1 MAQQIADIHVQS
13 TVPLPTPREL
23 EAELPMSDEVRAS
36 VLSGRQAVE
45 DILEG
50 RDSRLLVITGPCS
63 IHDEQAA
70 LEYAERLVPIAE
82 ELSDRVLVA
91 MRVYFEKPRTTV
103 GWKGMIYDPDLDGSF
118 DIASGL
124 RRARQL
130 LITIAGM
137 GLPTATEFLDPITP
151 QYLADLISWT
161 AIGARTTESQTHRQM
176 ASGLSMPV
184 GFKNSTDG
192 NIQIAVDA
200 MLSSREPHAFLGI
213 DGDGRTC
220 TVLTS
225 GNPYPHIVLR
235 GGNAGPNYQASYVRE
250 VYERLDAGGLAP
262 QVLVD
267 CSHANSAKDHT
278 RQSIA
283 FRDVL
288 AQRAGGDTGIIGL
301 MLESHLFEGKQKL
314 GDDPGELR
322 YGVSITDACIG
333 WDETVKLLREAA
345 AVAREPAAAS
355 A

>member
-1 MAQQIADIHVQS
+1 MAQRIADVHVRN

-36 VLSGRQAVE
+36 VVRGRQAIE
-45 DILEG
+45 DILDG
-50 RDSRLLVITGPCS
+50 RDSRLLIITGPCS

-70 LEYAERLVPIAE
+70 LEYAERLARLNE
-82 ELSDRVLVA
+82 ELGDRVCIA

-130 LITIAGM
+130 LLTIAGM

-184 GFKNSTDG
+184 GFKNSTEG

-225 GNPYPHIVLR
+225 GNPHGHMVLR
-235 GGNAGPNYQASYVRE
+235 GGADGPNYAAVHVHA
-250 VYERLDAGGLAP
+250 VYDRLERAGLP
-262 QVLVD
+262 RQVLVD
-267 CSHANSAKDHT
+267 CSHANSNKDHT
-278 RQSIA
+278 LQSIA

-288 AQRAGGDTGIIGL
+288 AQRSAGDMGVIGL
-301 MLESHLFEGKQKL
+301 MVESHLFEGKQSL
-314 GDDPGELR
+314 GDDPSELR

-333 WDETVKLLREAA
+333 WDETAELLREAA
-345 AVAREPAAAS
+345 AMSREPATAS

>member
-1 MAQQIADIHVQS
+1 MAQRIADVHVRN

-36 VLSGRQAVE
+36 VVRGRQAIE
-45 DILEG
+45 DILDG
-50 RDSRLLVITGPCS
+50 RDSRLLIITGPCS

-70 LEYAERLVPIAE
+70 LEYAERLARLNE
-82 ELSDRVLVA
+82 ELGDRVCIA

-130 LITIAGM
+130 LLTIAGM

-184 GFKNSTDG
+184 GFKNSTEG

-220 TVLTS
+220 TVLTN
-225 GNPYPHIVLR
+225 GNPHGHMVLR
-235 GGNAGPNYQASYVRE
+235 GGADGPNYAADHVHA
-250 VYERLDAGGLAP
+250 VYDRLERAGLP
-262 QVLVD
+262 RQVLVD
-267 CSHANSAKDHT
+267 CSHANSNKDHT
-278 RQSIA
+278 LQSIA

-288 AQRAGGDTGIIGL
+288 AQRDAGDMGVIGL
-301 MLESHLFEGKQKL
+301 MVESHLFEGKQSL
-314 GDDPGELR
+314 GDDPSELR

-333 WDETVKLLREAA
+333 WDETAELLREAA
-345 AVAREPAAAS
+345 AMSREPATAS

>member
-1 MAQQIADIHVQS
+1 MAQRIADVHVRN

-23 EAELPMSDEVRAS
+23 EAELPIPDKVLAS
-36 VLSGRQAVE
+36 VVHGRQAVE
-45 DILEG
+45 DILDG

-70 LEYAERLVPIAE
+70 LEYAERLAKLNE
-82 ELSDRVLVA
+82 ELSDRVCIV

-124 RRARQL
+124 RRAREL
-130 LITIAGM
+130 LLTIAGM

-151 QYLADLISWT
+151 QYLAGLISWT

-220 TVLTS
+220 TVLTN
-225 GNPYPHIVLR
+225 GNPHGHMVLR
-235 GGNAGPNYQASYVRE
+235 GGAAGPNYAVEHVQA
-250 VYERLDAGGLAP
+250 VYERLEASGLP
-262 QVLVD
+262 RQVLVD
-267 CSHANSAKDHT
+267 CSHANSNKDHT
-278 RQSIA
+278 RQALA

-288 AQRAGGDTGIIGL
+288 AQRAAGDTGVIGL
-301 MLESHLFEGKQKL
+301 MVESHLHEGKQSL
-314 GDDPGELR
+314 GDDPNSLR

-333 WDETVKLLREAA
+333 WDETVELLREAA
-345 AVAREPAAAS
+345 AISREPAPATA
-355 A
+355 

>member
-23 EAELPMSDEVRAS
+23 EAELPLSDEVRAS
-36 VLSGRQAVE
+36 VLSGRRIVQ

-82 ELSDRVLVA
+82 ELSDRVVVA

-220 TVLTS
+220 TVLTN
-225 GNPYPHIVLR
+225 GNPHPHIVLR
-235 GGNAGPNYQASYVRE
+235 GGNAGPNYEASYVGE
-250 VYERLDAGGLAP
+250 VYERLEAGGLAR

-267 CSHANSAKDHT
+267 CSHANSGKDHR

-288 AQRAGGDTGIIGL
+288 AQRAGGDAGIIGL
-301 MLESHLFEGKQKL
+301 MLESHLFEGNQKL
-314 GDDPGELR
+314 GDDPSSLR

-333 WDETVKLLREAA
+333 WDETVELLREAA
-345 AVAREPAAAS
+345 AVVREPATAS